1 MLTTCGLVRAV
12 PLSRPKAG
20 SAKTPKVARLS
31 PAKKVKRF
39 TSPVVKRNLSANMA
53 SVATTG
59 RNRMSASARDFGKP
73 HERLG
78 HQLATVT
85 TALNY
90 AGIKEIV
97 GNRSFDSKPSS
108 SNSDLRMYHPLSANP
123 STRSATGTR
132 RFGLDE
138 NMDPVEMHRSM
149 ANRQAALGKSIEE
162 YLSCGQSTVSPLMQD
177 DASQF
182 LLSKFMWSPSSV
194 LSSPRGM
201 SSMSMSTR
209 SPTRSPVFMGAAQSV
224 PVASSSGIANVQMQ
238 QAYMQ
243 QVMHAA
249 ASGPVKMESP
259 SSYQQHSQRI
269 NSHFR
274 F

>member
-1 MLTTCGLVRAV
+1 MG
-12 PLSRPKAG
+12 
-20 SAKTPKVARLS
+20 RLS
-31 PAKKVKRF
+31 PAKKAERF
-39 TSPVVKRNLSANMA
+39 GGPQVKRNLSANMA
-53 SVATTG
+53 SVATG
-59 RNRMSASARDFGKP
+59 RNRMSASASARDFGKP

-78 HQLATVT
+78 HQLANMT

-90 AGIKEIV
+90 AGIKEMV

-108 SNSDLRMYHPLSANP
+108 SNSDRMYHPLSANP
-123 STRSATGTR
+123 SARSATGPR
-132 RFGLDE
+132 KFGLDE

-149 ANRQAALGKSIEE
+149 ASRQAALGKSIEE
-162 YLSCGQSTVSPLMQD
+162 YLSCGPTTVSPLMQD

-182 LLSKFMWSPSSV
+182 MLSKFMWSPSSV

-201 SSMSMSTR
+201 SAMSMSTG

-224 PVASSSGIANVQMQ
+224 PVASSSGAGSSNTVMQMQ
-238 QAYMQ
+238 QAYIQQAMQ
-243 QVMHAA
+243 AA
-249 ASGPVKMESP
+249 ASIPVKMESP
-259 SSYQQHSQRI
+259 SSYQQQQHRI